1 MLMAALFGAAI
12 SCTSESGPECPSVRN
27 VTVNT
32 TAGPQRIELRFRP
45 NESLMLKIDAEGR
58 VSFVEL

>member
-1 MLMAALFGAAI
+1 MPSARQIPSGWDAI
-12 SCTSESGPECPSVRN
+12 SHMGHY
-27 VTVNT
+27 
-32 TAGPQRIELRFRP
+32 GPQRIELRFRP